1 MSQTGVRLLLT
12 AVLGPWV
19 GRLIDRRG
27 GRDVLA
33 ASNVV
38 FAIGLA
44 VLGTS
49 EGFAIQCAAWVVRR
63 NLPLGVAI
71 RASFPD
77 ELGKIFRDVY
87 PLLRFT
93 SLPE

>member
-1 MSQTGVRLLLT
+1 MR
-12 AVLGPWV
+12 
-19 GRLIDRRG
+19 
-27 GRDVLA
+27 
-33 ASNVV
+33 
-38 FAIGLA
+38 
-44 VLGTS
+44 
-49 EGFAIQCAAWVVRR
+49 AWVVRR